1 MTNDCKPR
9 HFCNCPVEK
18 CPRHPGNHDNG
29 CDPCIKDNLKR
40 GKMPACFFRAIQDDV
55 NDVRDFTI
63 EGFVHFFMEHQ
74 EEYRAKY
81 KK

>member
-1 MTNDCKPR
+1 
-9 HFCNCPVEK
+9 
-18 CPRHPGNHDNG
+18 
-29 CDPCIKDNLKR
+29 
-40 GKMPACFFRAIQDDV
+40 MPACFFRVIQDDV

-74 EEYRAKY
+74 EEYRAKR